1 MVATFEAER
10 VKPLDADEFID
21 RVAAIKA
28 PRGSPKFM
36 EEAAH
41 YLQRFNANPNAIRR
55 HIENRGGIAKARE
68 TFVPPQTF
76 GLMIRDGFGIR
87 ANVWPTLRRS
97 TPYLDQEAL
106 LYAYDLPHNHDFTFL
121 TIGHFGE
128 GYETDLFEVD
138 PATITGESGQK
149 VELKNYSREQ
159 LSEGRVLAFSAFSD
173 LHTQFPP
180 ATLSISINLIIVERN
195 KSGEQVFF
203 DTANSTVIG
212 AIDEGTVGRL
222 KLTLDLAAAFPTA
235 ETPRILTTFAEQS
248 RYDRLRSTALEHLAA
263 LETGGEAGAR
273 AQRAA

>member
-10 VKPLDADEFID
+10 VKPIDADELID
-21 RVAAIKA
+21 RVGAIKA
-28 PRGSPKFM
+28 PRGSEKFM

-55 HIENRGGIAKARE
+55 HIEKRGGLAQSRE

-76 GLMIRDGFGIR
+76 GLMVRDGFGIR

-97 TPYLDQEAL
+97 TPYMDQEAL

-121 TIGHFGE
+121 TIGHFGA
-128 GYETDLFEVD
+128 GYETDLYEVD
-138 PATITGESGQK
+138 HTTITGAAGQK
-149 VELKNYSREQ
+149 VELKNYSRQQ
-159 LSEGRVLAFSAFSD
+159 LSEGRVLAFSSYSD

-180 ATLSISINLIIVERN
+180 QELSVSINLIIVESG
-195 KSGEQVFF
+195 KTGEQVFF
-203 DTANSTVIG
+203 DTANSTVVG

-222 KLTLDLAAAFPTA
+222 KLTLDLAAAFPTVD
-235 ETPRILTTFAEQS
+235 TPRILETFAEQS
-248 RYDRLRSTALEHLAA
+248 RYERLRATALGHLNAMDA
-263 LETGGEAGAR
+263 EGKDQAR

>member
-10 VKPLDADEFID
+10 VKPLDADGLID
-21 RVAAIKA
+21 RVAAITA

-41 YLQRFNANPNAIRR
+41 YLQRFNANPNVIRR
-55 HIENRGGIAKARE
+55 HIESQGGITQARE

-76 GLMIRDGFGIR
+76 GLMIRNGFGLR
-87 ANVWPTLRRS
+87 ANVWPTLRHS
-97 TPYLDQEAL
+97 TPYVDQEAL

-121 TIGHFGE
+121 TVGHFGE
-128 GYETDLFEVD
+128 GYETDLYEVD

-149 VELKNYSREQ
+149 VELKNHSRQQ
-159 LSEGRVLAFSAFSD
+159 LAPGKVLAFSAYSD

-180 ATLSISINLIIVERN
+180 STLSISINLIIVEAG

-203 DTANSTVIG
+203 DTVNSTVSG

-235 ETPRILTTFAEQS
+235 DTPQILATFAEKS
-248 RYDRLRSTALEHLAA
+248 RYDRLRSTALHHLA
-263 LETGGEAGAR
+263 TMEAKGDACSSGR
-273 AQRAA
+273 RAA